1 MDVLERAFAYVDEH
15 REEYLKDLGEICS
28 FPSTAAHAE
37 ALENTRTWIEKRL
50 ERAGVSAKRVGGGEG
65 KHDRCT
71 EKWNER

>member
-37 ALENTRTWIEKRL
+37 AESI
-50 ERAGVSAKRVGGGEG
+50 
-65 KHDRCT
+65 
-71 EKWNER
+71 